1 MQFIIF
7 DTNILET
14 ELRTNIKLAESRKF
28 LFFYEI
34 KEKLKLIWCLI
45 DELMPMTSTIA
56 MAKG

>member
-34 KEKLKLIWCLI
+34 KEKLKLI
-45 DELMPMTSTIA
+45 
-56 MAKG
+56 